1 MDQSLA
7 TKIAKE
13 GFQLYEQGKLE
24 EAQLKYWDA
33 IKISDPS
40 HWHSQDIY
48 GEYGSLLQALGKN
61 DEAIVTL
68 KQAYNASRR
77 CDEDTSISVTVSRYF
92 LSDLLMRE
100 GQFEEAELVL
110 DKWFDREC
118 DGKWMM
124 SFLKAKLSYLIEDE
138 VTYKDYLNEA
148 LANAP
153 EGKWNSIEEI
163 KELVEENDS

>member
-7 TKIAKE
+7 TKIARE

-24 EAQLKYWDA
+24 EAELKYWDA

-61 DEAIVTL
+61 EEAIVAL
-68 KQAYNASRR
+68 KQAYGASRR
-77 CDEDTSISVTVSRYF
+77 CNEETAISVTVSRYF
-92 LSDLLMRE
+92 LSGLLMRE

-124 SFLKAKLSYLIEDE
+124 SFLKAKLSYLINDE
-138 VTYKDYLNEA
+138 VTYKDYLNET

-153 EGKWNSIEEI
+153 EGKWNSTQEI
-163 KELVEENDS
+163 IELVEENDS

>member
-1 MDQSLA
+1 
-7 TKIAKE
+7 
-13 GFQLYEQGKLE
+13 
-24 EAQLKYWDA
+24 
-33 IKISDPS
+33 
-40 HWHSQDIY
+40 
-48 GEYGSLLQALGKN
+48 
-61 DEAIVTL
+61 
-68 KQAYNASRR
+68 
-77 CDEDTSISVTVSRYF
+77 
-92 LSDLLMRE
+92 MRE